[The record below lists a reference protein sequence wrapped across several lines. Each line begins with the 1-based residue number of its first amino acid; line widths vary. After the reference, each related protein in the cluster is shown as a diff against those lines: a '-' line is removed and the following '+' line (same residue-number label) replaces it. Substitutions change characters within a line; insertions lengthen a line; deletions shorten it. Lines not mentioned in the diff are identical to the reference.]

1 VPFELVKEE
10 GEVSNTEK
18 LNRGYE
24 STPWASENH
33 SYTLLQLP
41 SKSDNRVGL
50 RIAVKGDT
58 RTRLRTENAEA
69 LSCIGRL
76 SRAVFLTLDRLF
88 WDIYSSPSP
97 GTANGYCVHVLFDG
111 LQEMEP
117 EAGEACLWPSS
128 HSLVQWIR
136 RTISTEPERSDPGIA
151 T

>member
-1 VPFELVKEE
+1 MEIRQLRRGVADGRVHFVPFELVKEE

-50 RIAVKGDT
+50 RVAVKGDT

-88 WDIYSSPSP
+88 WDIYSSLVLRP
-97 GTANGYCVHVLFDG
+97 GQSWYC
-111 LQEMEP
+111 
-117 EAGEACLWPSS
+117 
-128 HSLVQWIR
+128 QWLL
-136 RTISTEPERSDPGIA
+136 RTCFI
-151 T
+151 